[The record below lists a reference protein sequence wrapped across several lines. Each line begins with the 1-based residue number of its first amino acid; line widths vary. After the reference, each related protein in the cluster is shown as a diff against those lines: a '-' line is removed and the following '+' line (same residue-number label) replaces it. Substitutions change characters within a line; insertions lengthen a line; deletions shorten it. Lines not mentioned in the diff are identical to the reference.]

1 MVEKSTWHDEWGNV
15 DQVKKPEFF
24 VKFIDLTRIKWNA
37 MARADP
43 EGFYAFLDIK
53 NGNKILDIG
62 CGTGVFLRP
71 LAESIDPSCR
81 IVGVD
86 NSEIMINEAIKRA
99 EGLNLPVEYRVGDA
113 HALDFAAESFDR
125 CYANFVLMHLESP
138 KQALSEM
145 KRVLRPGGLIVVDE
159 PDWDSQVINSKNLQL
174 TRRIVHFISD
184 SLQNGIIGRQL
195 TEFYHELG
203 LVDIEVSGQITT
215 WPNYPVFKEWW
226 IEGGI
231 DKASSAGIASREE
244 LADWLQDLDER
255 DKTGRFFSAFT
266 AYRVSG
272 RKP

>member
-1 MVEKSTWHDEWGNV
+1 MVKKSTWHNEWAGV
-15 DQVKKPEFF
+15 DQAEDPEFF
-24 VKFIDLTRIKWNA
+24 LKFIDLTRIRWNE

-43 EGFYAFLDIK
+43 QGFYAFLDIK
-53 NGNKILDIG
+53 SGHQILDIG

-81 IVGVD
+81 IIGVD
-86 NSEIMINEAIKRA
+86 NSEIMISEAIKRA

-113 HALDFAAESFDR
+113 HALDIADESFDR
-125 CYANFVLMHLESP
+125 CYANFVLMHLQRP

-159 PDWDSQVINSKNLQL
+159 PDWDSQVINSKDLRL
-174 TRRIVHFISD
+174 TRKLIHFISD
-184 SLQNGIIGRQL
+184 SLKNGIIGRQL

-203 LVDIEVSGQITT
+203 LVDIAVTGQITT
-215 WPNYPVFKEWW
+215 WPNYAVFKKWW

-231 DKASSAGIASREE
+231 EKAGTAGIASSEE
-244 LADWLQDLDER
+244 LAEWLNDLDER

-266 AYRVSG
+266 NYRVSG